1 MLKQILL
8 FTFLLISVI
17 SVNAQ
22 RSASVSGAI
31 TSDNLP
37 AAGVMVYADNTAYST
52 ETDHKGNYKLYLPP
66 GNHNIVVKHIN
77 HQTQYVKITLA
88 VNEHKKH
95 NTALSP
101 LVTQLDEVAIEG
113 KSAIQKVRETP
124 FNVVAVDAK
133 SLHNTTL
140 DLGHV
145 LNRAAGVR
153 IRESGGVG
161 SNMSVTL
168 NGFTGRNVKLFMDGV
183 PMQGFGSAFQL
194 NNIPVGVA
202 DRIEIYKGVVPIE
215 FGTDAMGGVINI
227 VTNQSAKTFLD
238 MSYSYG
244 SFNTHR
250 TNVNFGYT
258 SKSGYTMLFNA
269 FQNFSDNDYKVKAVV
284 MDLQNGNYNR
294 NDLHWVRRFNDQ
306 YHNETAIIKT
316 GFVKKWWADRFLV
329 GVTFGQEYAE
339 IQNAYTMD
347 IVYGKRHRRANT
359 VLPSLTYEKRN
370 FFIKGLN
377 FNLTANY
384 NRNFNQ
390 SIDTINRQYNWRGE
404 YRVTNTQGEGS
415 GNTLSD
421 FYNDN
426 YSSTANI
433 GYRINDKHSIA
444 VNDVI
449 TGFERKNETNIS
461 AEAGTTT
468 DNMRRMNQKNVLGA
482 SYRYRHNQNWN
493 FNLFGKNYYQKVIGP
508 VSDGSTSNPVYTE
521 RTESFTTTGYG
532 VAATY
537 FIKDSQIKASLEK
550 AYRLPTDNEL
560 FGDEVLET
568 GNATLKAENSLN
580 YNLGYTLNKT
590 LKNGAVYFDIN
601 TFYRD
606 TRDFIRQVV
615 EQRYGTSGYTN
626 HGKVRNIGADV
637 EVRYYHKDKFMV
649 GTTVTYQDIRNMER
663 YVSATNRAE
672 SITYKNRMPNLPYF
686 FGNAEASYFVH
697 NLGKKGNVLSANY
710 SLNYVGKFYLNF
722 ENLGNSATKNTLPD
736 QISHDFNLL
745 YAVANGKYNIS
756 FEARNLTNEFL
767 YDNFSLQKP
776 GRSFN
781 LKFRYYFTDRN

>member
-433 GYRINDKHSIA
+433 GYRINDKHSVA

-449 TGFERKNETNIS
+449 TGFERKNETNVS

>member
-31 TSDNLP
+31 ISDNLP

-269 FQNFSDNDYKVKAVV
+269 FQNFSDNNYKVKAVV

-580 YNLGYTLNKT
+580 YNLGYTLNNT
-590 LKNGAVYFDIN
+590 LKNGAIYFDIN

-781 LKFRYYFTDRN
+781 LKFRYYLTDRN